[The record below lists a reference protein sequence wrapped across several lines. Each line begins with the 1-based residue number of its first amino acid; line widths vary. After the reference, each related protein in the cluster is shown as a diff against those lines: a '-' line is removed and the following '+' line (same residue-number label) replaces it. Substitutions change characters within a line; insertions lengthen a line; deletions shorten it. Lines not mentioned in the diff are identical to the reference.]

1 VGSQTLMDETGFLE
15 LADELSM
22 GSREADWRTAIS
34 RAYYAAFHKARA
46 LLLRGGFRVPHAG
59 RAHAYL
65 WLRLNNS
72 GRTDVNRAGDQ
83 LNVLRRLRNRA
94 DYAFGRRLD
103 QAVAISHVGIALD
116 IVQLLHQLANEPA
129 ILTGVIDA
137 IKIYERDVLRE
148 VTWHP

>member
-1 VGSQTLMDETGFLE
+1 MDETGFLE
-15 LADELSM
+15 LADELST

-34 RAYYAAFHKARA
+34 RAYYAAFHKART
-46 LLLRGGFRVPHAG
+46 LFRQVGFRVPGAE

-65 WLRLNNS
+65 WLRLSNS
-72 GRTDVNRAGDQ
+72 GHLDVNKAGDQ
-83 LNVLRRLRNRA
+83 LNNLRSMRNLA
-94 DYAFGRRLD
+94 DYDFDQPLD
-103 QAVAISHVGIALD
+103 GAASIEQVGVALD

-129 ILTGVIDA
+129 ILTRVADG